1 MFTQINVTATE
12 LKTLVEAGKSLQE
25 ICDAF
30 KDSEGKS
37 LPIATAKR
45 YLKDCGLKIKKT
57 RRSRFVLVT
66 KDSNNNAEVESTTAT
81 ENNES
86 VAEVESEGATA

>member
-45 YLKDCGLKIKKT
+45 T
-57 RRSRFVLVT
+57 
-66 KDSNNNAEVESTTAT
+66 
-81 ENNES
+81 
-86 VAEVESEGATA
+86 

>member
-1 MFTQINVTATE
+1 MHSKIV
-12 LKTLVEAGKSLQE
+12 KVSL
-25 ICDAF
+25 F
-30 KDSEGKS
+30 LS
-37 LPIATAKR
+37 LPQS
-45 YLKDCGLKIKKT
+45 GLKIKKT